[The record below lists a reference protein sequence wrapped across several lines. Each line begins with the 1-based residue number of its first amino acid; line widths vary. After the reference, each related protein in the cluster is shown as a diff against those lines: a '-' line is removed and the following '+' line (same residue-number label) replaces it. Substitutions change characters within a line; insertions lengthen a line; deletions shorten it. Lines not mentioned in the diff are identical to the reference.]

1 MLTED
6 EYRQAVEK
14 YGNAFTAMMGAE
26 AVRELL
32 DQLDLDEIA
41 PRPARRARKT
51 RSKQKI
57 KDLSKR
63 LKIVEQIRKGIRR
76 TIPRGWSWT

>member
-1 MLTED
+1 MNTAPPS
-6 EYRQAVEK
+6 RSTAS
-14 YGNAFTAMMGAE
+14 AFTAMMGAD

-32 DQLDLDEIA
+32 GTLDLWEL
-41 PRPARRARKT
+41 ARELREELGNT

-63 LKIVEQIRKGIRR
+63 LQASWSRSATAR
-76 TIPRGWSWT
+76 TIPRGWCWTWCR